1 MHKFGTRRFL
11 LTAVLLALLIAALM
25 TAVTLPGTAAGA
37 GTRDS
42 MSLQQIHDIMNPE
55 ISGQKALDNV
65 AYVYRGWRNT
75 GGPWFDQVETW
86 IEGQMAGLGFTEGE
100 NSSDYSYWIQSDYK
114 TGSVWVPQY
123 LSMQIVGAEGDAD
136 PANPTAYHFDHPAIN
151 TFDPTSPYYP
161 AYMTQQWVIDNQRT
175 PAEEAINERCHLA
188 TSSAFTA
195 PMNTPLDQAET
206 PEGGAIIADVVD
218 VGTVTGSG
226 SATRTWSNHST
237 TSLAGKILFSST
249 ASISS
254 LMTLASQQSA
264 KAVMSASGLSS
275 YSDPVIDG
283 VEVYPNNVRYSGGGS
298 SATPTRITLNISRDD
313 VHFLTALCA
322 KYDLTDSFP
331 QMKLVAVGSSVPYS
345 VAPDT
350 TTMLHTLIVEIKGS
364 EKPDERIMEMAHVQ
378 EPGAEDN
385 ASGVGQQLEM
395 LRATKHLFDIGALPR
410 PRRTMTFMWGNEM
423 TMSALYKASHP
434 AEYNKIVAAF
444 SNDMVGADQ
453 ATTGAVY
460 VLDKMPDPSA
470 QYAYQTDVLAGT
482 TAPTPTQF
490 LRGPDTHTLWGAGS
504 LSWYPYAG
512 HFLTDLYFESGKL
525 MEKNSPTF
533 DTRYRLK
540 PSPWEGGS
548 DAQPFLWNTDTVG
561 GVTTR
566 HPIPALA
573 TFFFTDY
580 TYHSSM
586 DTMKSVS
593 AQRLRDVGV
602 MSGVFAYY
610 RADAD
615 LKSAGETVDVVKA
628 AADQRFG
635 WEEDNAT
642 AHLLWALVHPYGTPA
657 TTDAALHEA
666 FSGTGNTDT
675 RSIGESQLLS
685 EWGTWYEEAVTSAR
699 TMFSPGDSTP
709 AYHAHETAAVAAV
722 AADAAEAQAN
732 AAHLFA
738 AFHFSTDALAIND
751 GATSSNTPNVVL
763 TLAAASFAPG
773 GVTGMRFSDDGK
785 TWSAEF
791 TTFAGNNSYTLPA
804 GDGAKTVFAQFQ
816 DSEGNI
822 SDPVSATIKLDT
834 TGPVSAID
842 GVPATWVTHP
852 VPLSFTGDDGNG
864 SGVDFVEY
872 KIGDG
877 AWIKDGAVTVT
888 AEGTTVVASRATD
901 KLGNVGPVTSASISI
916 DTSTPRLTLRLS
928 GLRSGAMRLG
938 RSVTARCAVTPTR
951 LVSSRVTLTVERK
964 HGARWI
970 KVKSASVTIRATTAY
985 GWKYR
990 AAKKGTYR
998 LRARLDMTAAN
1009 SAAKTAWHKFTVE

>member
-11 LTAVLLALLIAALM
+11 LIAVVLALLVAALT
-25 TAVTLPGTAAGA
+25 TAVVLPGTAAGA
-37 GTRDS
+37 ATRDS
-42 MSLQQIHDIMNPE
+42 MTLQQIHDIMAPE
-55 ISGQKALDNV
+55 LSGQKALDNV

-86 IEGQMAGLGFTEGE
+86 IEGQMADLGFTEGE
-100 NSSDYSYWIQSDYK
+100 GSSDYSYWIQSDYK

-136 PANPTAYHFDHPAIN
+136 PANPAAYHFDHPAID

-161 AYMTQQWVIDNQRT
+161 AYMTQQWVIDHQRT
-175 PAEEAINERCHLA
+175 PAEEAINDRCHLA

-195 PMNTPLDQAET
+195 PMDTPVDEAET

-226 SATRTWSNHST
+226 SATRTWSNHSS

-264 KAVMSASGLSS
+264 KAVMSASALSS

-283 VEVYPNNVRYSGGGS
+283 VEVYPNNVRFSGGGS
-298 SATPTRITLNISRDD
+298 SAAPTRITLNISRED
-313 VHFLTALCA
+313 VRFLTALCA
-322 KYDLTDSFP
+322 KYDQTGGFP
-331 QMKLVAVGSSVPYS
+331 QMKLFAIGSSVPYS

-350 TTMLHTLIVEIKGS
+350 TTMLHTLIVEIKGA

-395 LRATKHLFDIGALPR
+395 LRATKHLIDTGALPR

-482 TAPTPTQF
+482 TAPAPEQF
-490 LRGPDTHTLWGAGS
+490 LRAPDTHTLWGAGS
-504 LSWYPYAG
+504 LKWYPYTG
-512 HFLTDLYFESGKL
+512 HFLTDLYFESGKI
-525 MEKNSPTF
+525 MEKDSPTF

-548 DAQPFLWNTDTVG
+548 DAQPFLWNTDVVD
-561 GVTTR
+561 GVTVR
-566 HPIPALA
+566 NPIPALA

-586 DTMKSVS
+586 DTMKAVS
-593 AQRLRDVGV
+593 AQRLHDVGV

-615 LKSAGETVDVVKA
+615 LKSARETVDVVKA

-635 WEEDNAT
+635 WEEDNAK
-642 AHLLWALVHPYGTPA
+642 AHLLWALVHPYGEPA

-666 FSGTGNTDT
+666 YEGTGNSDT
-675 RSIGESQLLS
+675 RSIGESQLLR
-685 EWGTWYEEAVTSAR
+685 EWDTWYEEAVTSAR

-732 AAHLFA
+732 AAHLLA
-738 AFHFSTDALAIND
+738 VFHFSSAAVAID
-751 GATSSNTPNVVL
+751 GGATASNTRDVGL
-763 TLAAASFAPG
+763 TLAAASVAPG

-785 TWSAEF
+785 TWPAEF
-791 TTFAGNNSYTLPA
+791 TTFAGTSAYTLPA

-822 SDPVSATIKLDT
+822 SDPVSATIKLDM
-834 TGPVSAID
+834 TGPTATI
-842 GVPATWVTHP
+842 GGAPAGWVNHS
-852 VPLSFTGDDGNG
+852 VPLTFSGADGDGA
-864 SGVDFVEY
+864 GVDFVEY
-872 KIGDG
+872 RIGDG
-877 AWIKDGAVTVT
+877 AWAKGDAVTVS
-888 AEGTTVVASRATD
+888 AEGTTVVACRATD
-901 KLGNVGPVTSASISI
+901 LAGNVGPEASASVSV
-916 DTSTPRLTLRLS
+916 DTSRPQMTLLLS
-928 GLRSGAMRLG
+928 GLKGNVVRRGAD
-938 RSVTARCAVTPTR
+938 VKAKCVVTPAR
-951 LVSSRVTLTVERK
+951 LANSKVTLTVERK
-964 HGARWI
+964 NGSRWI
-970 KVKSASVTIRATTAY
+970 HMKSATIRASRASGWRYKAPRTGAYRMRATLAETTAY
-985 GWKYR
+985 FG
-990 AAKKGTYR
+990 
-998 LRARLDMTAAN
+998 AR
-1009 SAAKTAWHKFTVE
+1009 TAWHAFRVK

>member
-37 GTRDS
+37 ATRDS
-42 MSLQQIHDIMNPE
+42 MTLQQIHDIMAPE
-55 ISGQKALDNV
+55 LSGQKALDNV

-86 IEGQMAGLGFTEGE
+86 IEGQMGDLGFTEGE

-136 PANPTAYHFDHPAIN
+136 PANPTAYHFDHRAIN

-175 PAEEAINERCHLA
+175 PAEEAINDRCHLA

-195 PMNTPLDQAET
+195 PMNTPLDEAET

-298 SATPTRITLNISRDD
+298 SAAPTRITLNISRDD
-313 VHFLTALCA
+313 VRFLTALCA

-350 TTMLHTLIVEIKGS
+350 TTMLRTLIVEIKGS

-395 LRATKHLFDIGALPR
+395 LRATKHLIDTGALPR

-490 LRGPDTHTLWGAGS
+490 LRAPDTHTLWGAGS
-504 LSWYPYAG
+504 LKWYPYTG
-512 HFLTDLYFESGKL
+512 HFLTDLYFESGKI
-525 MEKNSPTF
+525 MEKDSPTF

-548 DAQPFLWNTDTVG
+548 DAQPFLWNTDVVD
-561 GVTTR
+561 GVTVR
-566 HPIPALA
+566 NPIPALA

-642 AHLLWALVHPYGTPA
+642 AHLLWALVHPYGAPA

-675 RSIGESQLLS
+675 QSIGESQLLS

-877 AWIKDGAVTVT
+877 AWTKGSAVTVS
-888 AEGTTVVASRATD
+888 AEGRTVVTCRATD
-901 KLGNVGPVTSASISI
+901 MAGNVGPEASASVSV
-916 DTSTPRLTLRLS
+916 DTSRPRMTLRLS
-928 GLRSGAMRLG
+928 GLKGNVVRRGAD
-938 RSVTARCAVTPTR
+938 VKAKCAITPTR
-951 LVSSRVTLTVERK
+951 LANSRVTLTVERRN
-964 HGARWI
+964 GARWVH
-970 KVKSASVTIRATTAY
+970 VKSATIRASRAS
-985 GWKYR
+985 GWRYK
-990 AAKKGTYR
+990 AARTGTYR
-998 LRARLDMTAAN
+998 MRATL
-1009 SAAKTAWHKFTVE
+1009 AKTTAHFGARTTWHTFMVR

>member
-11 LTAVLLALLIAALM
+11 LIAVVLALLVAALT
-25 TAVTLPGTAAGA
+25 TAVVLPGTAAGA
-37 GTRDS
+37 ATRDS
-42 MSLQQIHDIMNPE
+42 MTLQQIHDIMAPE
-55 ISGQKALDNV
+55 LSGQKALDNV

-86 IEGQMAGLGFTEGE
+86 IEGQMADLGFTEGE
-100 NSSDYSYWIQSDYK
+100 GSSDYSYWIQSDYK

-136 PANPTAYHFDHPAIN
+136 PANPAAYHFDHPAID

-161 AYMTQQWVIDNQRT
+161 AYMTQQWVIDHQRT
-175 PAEEAINERCHLA
+175 PAEEAINDRCHLA

-195 PMNTPLDQAET
+195 PMDTPVDEAET

-226 SATRTWSNHST
+226 SATRTWSNHSS

-264 KAVMSASGLSS
+264 KAVMSASALSS

-283 VEVYPNNVRYSGGGS
+283 VEVYPNNVRFSGGGS
-298 SATPTRITLNISRDD
+298 SAAPTRITLNISRED
-313 VHFLTALCA
+313 VRFLTALCA
-322 KYDLTDSFP
+322 KYDQTGGFP
-331 QMKLVAVGSSVPYS
+331 QMKLFAIGSSVPYS

-395 LRATKHLFDIGALPR
+395 LRATKHLIDTGALPR

-482 TAPTPTQF
+482 TAPAPEQF
-490 LRGPDTHTLWGAGS
+490 LRAPDTHTLWGAGS
-504 LSWYPYAG
+504 LKWYPYTG
-512 HFLTDLYFESGKL
+512 HFLTDLYFESGKI
-525 MEKNSPTF
+525 MEKDSPTF

-548 DAQPFLWNTDTVG
+548 DAQPFLWNTDVVD
-561 GVTTR
+561 GVTVR
-566 HPIPALA
+566 NPIPALA

-586 DTMKSVS
+586 DTMKAVS
-593 AQRLRDVGV
+593 AQRLHDVGV

-615 LKSAGETVDVVKA
+615 LKSARETVDVVKA

-635 WEEDNAT
+635 WEEDNAK
-642 AHLLWALVHPYGTPA
+642 AHLLWALVHPYGEPA

-666 FSGTGNTDT
+666 YEGTGNSDT
-675 RSIGESQLLS
+675 RSIGESQLLR
-685 EWGTWYEEAVTSAR
+685 EWDTWYEEAVTSAR

-732 AAHLFA
+732 AAHLLA
-738 AFHFSTDALAIND
+738 VFHFSTDAVAVDGGATCEQHAGRRTDARRRQRRSRRRHRHALLRRRQDLARRVHHVRGHQRLHAARRRRREDGVRPVPGFRGQHLRPGERHHQARHDRAYVHHRRRARRLGESLRAADLQRRRRRRRGRGLRRVQDRRRRLDQGRRGDRLRRGHDGRRLPRDRPGRQRRTRSKRFGLCRYLEARDDTLAERPEGERREARRGREGEVRRDARQAREQQGDTHRGTQERRPVGPHEVGDHPRIEGLRLAIQGPQD
-751 GATSSNTPNVVL
+751 G
-763 TLAAASFAPG
+763 
-773 GVTGMRFSDDGK
+773 
-785 TWSAEF
+785 
-791 TTFAGNNSYTLPA
+791 
-804 GDGAKTVFAQFQ
+804 
-816 DSEGNI
+816 
-822 SDPVSATIKLDT
+822 
-834 TGPVSAID
+834 
-842 GVPATWVTHP
+842 
-852 VPLSFTGDDGNG
+852 
-864 SGVDFVEY
+864 
-872 KIGDG
+872 
-877 AWIKDGAVTVT
+877 
-888 AEGTTVVASRATD
+888 
-901 KLGNVGPVTSASISI
+901 
-916 DTSTPRLTLRLS
+916 RLS
-928 GLRSGAMRLG
+928 HARHARRDDRAPWRQDGLARRS
-938 RSVTARCAVTPTR
+938 
-951 LVSSRVTLTVERK
+951 K
-964 HGARWI
+964 
-970 KVKSASVTIRATTAY
+970 
-985 GWKYR
+985 
-990 AAKKGTYR
+990 
-998 LRARLDMTAAN
+998 
-1009 SAAKTAWHKFTVE
+1009 